1 MQHRG
6 AHHNE
11 RRKLIKAKQ
20 VCTTLQV
27 AITVA
32 LSSGDIQL
40 KRWKQNFSGNTPAA
54 YLFCRSCIPDYFL
67 LHSLLFCLN
76 VNDRSS
82 NDFSVLI
89 WQLVHGTTLINEIY
103 QPFRSFLLD
112 EGSVILI
119 AKECIDIKT
128 RTPTLAFYD
137 KEFHI
142 MKNILLVPKGLCK
155 PTSLEG
161 IIIFPLYPE
170 GKS

>member
-1 MQHRG
+1 MEEHHDWRRCPWKTSLYHREVLGLRHYDQAIDRYPIHRG
-6 AHHNE
+6 EVGFFFLA
-11 RRKLIKAKQ
+11 
-20 VCTTLQV
+20 
-27 AITVA
+27 
-32 LSSGDIQL
+32 
-40 KRWKQNFSGNTPAA
+40 GNT
-54 YLFCRSCIPDYFL
+54 LSGFCMYGVCQCL

-82 NDFSVLI
+82 SGFSVLI
-89 WQLVHGTTLINEIY
+89 WQLVHGTTLINAIY

-137 KEFHI
+137 KEFPVEKKI
-142 MKNILLVPKGLCK
+142 FSCFLTKALYFPPSEKVSI
-155 PTSLEG
+155 T
-161 IIIFPLYPE
+161 FPLYPE